1 MVKSTA
7 LQIKV
12 KEGELKRV
20 KKRNMDQSNS
30 MPASPSGMKTR
41 RINNSTL
48 LPSLKTNESD
58 YGTDN
63 NSGAF
68 KDASKMD
75 KLSELSSKF
84 KSVQMKGRFI
94 DRGIQTGGGGLKHAQ
109 TQCTSEIKKVEM
121 GIQSEV
127 AKNLDKQGQT
137 DFGSYS
143 DISTRISKIEIV
155 LRKKKKKKKPKNE
168 NKIPGLDANGV
179 IKEEEAE
186 ESYYEYYEEEVDE
199 QEEGGSNAEG
209 GTQQPPGV
217 AGYQP

>member
-20 KKRNMDQSNS
+20 KKRNMDASNS

-58 YGTDN
+58 YDPGT
-63 NSGAF
+63 F

-94 DRGIQTGGGGLKHAQ
+94 DRGI
-109 TQCTSEIKKVEM
+109 
-121 GIQSEV
+121 
-127 AKNLDKQGQT
+127 
-137 DFGSYS
+137 
-143 DISTRISKIEIV
+143 
-155 LRKKKKKKKPKNE
+155 
-168 NKIPGLDANGV
+168 
-179 IKEEEAE
+179 
-186 ESYYEYYEEEVDE
+186 
-199 QEEGGSNAEG
+199 
-209 GTQQPPGV
+209 
-217 AGYQP
+217 

>member
-1 MVKSTA
+1 LPLLLDKNHTPIIKSLQEPAKKGKGAKGETVDPIQEEIKHLKSTVAKQDEEIYLLKDMVKSTA

-121 GIQSEV
+121 GI
-127 AKNLDKQGQT
+127 
-137 DFGSYS
+137 
-143 DISTRISKIEIV
+143 
-155 LRKKKKKKKPKNE
+155 
-168 NKIPGLDANGV
+168 
-179 IKEEEAE
+179 
-186 ESYYEYYEEEVDE
+186 
-199 QEEGGSNAEG
+199 
-209 GTQQPPGV
+209 
-217 AGYQP
+217 